1 MLCQHNVPS
10 DTYKNNI
17 NEFFKKDN
25 KFIKK
30 VQEDIP
36 KLSPLFEKEFY

>member
-10 DTYKNNI
+10 DTYNI

-30 VQEDIP
+30 MKEDNP
-36 KLSPLFEKEFY
+36 KLLPLFEKGFY